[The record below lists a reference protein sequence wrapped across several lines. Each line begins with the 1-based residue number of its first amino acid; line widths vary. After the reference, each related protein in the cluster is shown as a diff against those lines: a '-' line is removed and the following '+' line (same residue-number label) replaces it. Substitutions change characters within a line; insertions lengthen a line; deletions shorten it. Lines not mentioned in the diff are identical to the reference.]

1 MFELINRQ
9 HKTKELQ
16 TVFDAHRDLRNNPTV
31 LLNWIKKGT
40 NPELISFL
48 HTYKCSPAMKD
59 HIRDY
64 LPTIS
69 QTSFTSLSGGQAYVL
84 RDRGQPKCKIGHVFN
99 SHWGPNSTVC

>member
-31 LLNWIKKGT
+31 LLSWIKKGF

-69 QTSFTSLSGGQAYVL
+69 QTSLTSLSGGQAYEL
-84 RDRGQPKCKIGHVFN
+84 RTKGQPKCKIGHVFN
-99 SHWGPNSTVC
+99 SNWGLNSTVC